1 MAGSG
6 RERVNPRVA
15 GWLAVAGSLV
25 VAVSGGLLLAN
36 PPWSILGAFVLVAAT
51 ILLSV
56 GTVWLHRRS
65 WHEPWPPD
73 ATRSVQQQLRR
84 LRVLS
89 IVGSILWV
97 GLIAAAILAVVSQ
110 NWWQLLYVAFF
121 LVMGL
126 SNLSLN
132 RRTLRLLRESQL
144 GDGSATAAR

>member
-6 RERVNPRVA
+6 NDRLSPRVA
-15 GWLAVAGSLV
+15 GWLAIAGSLV
-25 VAVSGGLLLAN
+25 VAVVGGFLLAN

-51 ILLSV
+51 IVLSV

-73 ATRSVQQQLRR
+73 ATPSLQQQIRR

-97 GLIAAAILAVVSQ
+97 GMIAAGVVAIVSQ
-110 NWWQLLYVAFF
+110 NGWRLLFVAFF
-121 LVMGL
+121 LVTGL

-132 RRTLRLLRESQL
+132 RRTLRLLQESRSE
-144 GDGSATAAR
+144 DGSASAAR